1 MTWSFNRVQ
10 GLIRCLLKQSDMNL
24 HHLQQPALLGMFKG
38 CGYLQ
43 ISSKVSDFKCSLC
56 GVLIM

>member
-1 MTWSFNRVQ
+1 VQ

>member
-1 MTWSFNRVQ
+1 MTWSVNRVQ

-43 ISSKVSDFKCSLC
+43 ISSKVSDLSAASV
-56 GVLIM
+56 GS